1 MIDFEVKG
9 IIFDVDDTLL
19 DNKQVPGPSLH
30 EQSRLAAVHEA
41 GQRHE
46 LQLLAE
52 FSHEDNFLAFKTAK
66 THSIEGAVWNILHK
80 TGVVDTDEIDH
91 SHSLLQEIVDR
102 KNMLHEQIILDEGEA
117 LEGAVGFIE
126 ALAANGLASHM
137 AIASTAIRRD
147 IDIFLAKTD
156 LKEFFPNERIKSK
169 ESTTKLKPD
178 PEVFN
183 LAFDSLDL
191 PEEDRS
197 QVCAFEDDPRGVAS
211 AKAAGLYV
219 CAITTRY
226 TKTELLAI
234 NTPPDLIAD
243 NYEEF
248 TRYFESVL
256 QKQS

>member
-41 GQRHE
+41 GYKHE
-46 LQLLAE
+46 LRLLAE
-52 FSHEDNFLAFKTAK
+52 FSHEDNFQAFKTAK
-66 THSIEGAVWNILHK
+66 THSLEGAVWNILHK

-91 SHSLLQEIVDR
+91 DHTLLQEIVTR
-102 KNMLHEQIILDEGEA
+102 KNVLHEQIILEEGEA

-126 ALAANGLASHM
+126 ALAANGLANHM

-147 IDIFLAKTD
+147 IDIFLDKTG
-156 LKEFFPNERIKSK
+156 LKELFPDERVKSK

-183 LAFDSLDL
+183 LAFASLDL
-191 PEEDRS
+191 AESDRPH
-197 QVCAFEDDPRGVAS
+197 VCAFEDDPRGVTS

-226 TKTELLAI
+226 SKTELLTAE
-234 NTPPDLIAD
+234 TPPDLIAD
-243 NYEEF
+243 TYEEF

>member
-19 DNKQVPGPSLH
+19 DNKQVPGPNLH

-41 GQRHE
+41 GRKHE
-46 LQLLAE
+46 LQLLTE
-52 FSHEDNFLAFKTAK
+52 FSPEDNFQAFRTAK
-66 THSIEGAVWNILHK
+66 THSLEGAVWNILHQ
-80 TGVVDTDEIDH
+80 TGVVNTDEIDH
-91 SHSLLQEIVDR
+91 SHTLLQEIVAR
-102 KNMLHEQIILDEGEA
+102 KNVLHEQIILDEGEA

-126 ALAANGLASHM
+126 ALAANGLARHM

-147 IDIFLAKTD
+147 IDIFLTKTD
-156 LKEFFPNERIKSK
+156 LREFFPDERIKSK
-169 ESTTKLKPD
+169 ESTSKLKPD

-183 LAFDSLDL
+183 LAFASLGLD
-191 PEEDRS
+191 ESDRPR
-197 QVCAFEDDPRGVAS
+197 VCAFEDDPRGVAS

-226 TKTELLAI
+226 SKTELLATD
-234 NTPPDLIAD
+234 TPPDLVAD

-248 TRYFESVL
+248 TRYFESIL
-256 QKQS
+256 QK

>member
-41 GQRHE
+41 GRKHE

-52 FSHEDNFLAFKTAK
+52 FSHEDNFQAFRTAK
-66 THSIEGAVWNILHK
+66 THSLEGAVWNILHK
-80 TGVVDTDEIDH
+80 TGVVESDEIDH
-91 SHSLLQEIVDR
+91 SHTLLQEIVTR
-102 KNMLHEQIILDEGEA
+102 KNVLHEQIILDEGEA

-126 ALAANGLASHM
+126 ALAANGLANHM

-156 LKEFFPNERIKSK
+156 LKEFFPDERIKSK
-169 ESTTKLKPD
+169 ESTPKLKPD

-183 LAFDSLDL
+183 LAFSSLGL
-191 PEEDRS
+191 AESDRAH
-197 QVCAFEDDPRGVAS
+197 VCAFEDDPRGVAS

-226 TKTELLAI
+226 TRSELLAAE
-234 NTPPDLIAD
+234 TPPDLIAD
-243 NYEEF
+243 TYEEF

-256 QKQS
+256 QK

>member
-9 IIFDVDDTLL
+9 VIFDVDDTLL

-41 GQRHE
+41 GRKHE

-52 FSHEDNFLAFKTAK
+52 FSPEDNFLAFKTAK
-66 THSIEGAVWNILHK
+66 THSLEGAVWNILY
-80 TGVVDTDEIDH
+80 TSGVVETDEIDH
-91 SHSLLQEIVDR
+91 DHMLLQEIVTR
-102 KNMLHEQIILDEGEA
+102 KNELHEQIILDEGEA
-117 LEGAVGFIE
+117 LEGAIGFIE
-126 ALAANGLASHM
+126 ALAANGLANHM

-156 LKEFFPNERIKSK
+156 LEEFFPNERIKSK
-169 ESTTKLKPD
+169 ESSTKLKPD

-183 LAFDSLDL
+183 LAFASLDL
-191 PEEDRS
+191 PEEDRKH
-197 QVCAFEDDPRGVAS
+197 VCAFEDDPRGIAA

-226 TKTELLAI
+226 SKMELLAAE
-234 NTPPDLIAD
+234 TPPDLIAD
-243 NYEEF
+243 TYEEF
-248 TRYFESVL
+248 TRYFDSVL
-256 QKQS
+256 GA